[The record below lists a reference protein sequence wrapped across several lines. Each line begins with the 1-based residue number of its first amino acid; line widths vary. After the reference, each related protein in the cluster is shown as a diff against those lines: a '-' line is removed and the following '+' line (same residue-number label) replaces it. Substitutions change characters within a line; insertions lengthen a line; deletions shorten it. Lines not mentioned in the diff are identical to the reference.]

1 VLAGALLVGACSGGG
16 DDDDAAPGTVD
27 SALDPVQ
34 PTTVEAP
41 TGCEQEPARNPGP
54 AADAAGPSPFNGLGT
69 WIDVFDFVPEYASDG
84 LPSVVPAHVQLLA
97 DLGVRTIYLQAAR
110 NDDSGATGVVAHEL
124 VGEIVDAAHE
134 RGLCVVAWY
143 LPRFEDVQA
152 DLTRLTALR
161 DFRTLGGDG
170 FDGVGV
176 DIEWTQ
182 SVPLAG
188 ERSERLV
195 ELSVQ
200 ARAALADL
208 PLAAIVPPPVQIE
221 VINPDFWPGFPW
233 ARIAPSYDV
242 WMPMTYW
249 TFRSEES
256 GYRDAYAYTEESV
269 RRLRTNVGDP
279 DALVH
284 PIGGIGDLATDVDYR
299 RFLLASDDVGSVG
312 VSIYDF
318 RTTGSY
324 AWVLFTAPPSPTPTT
339 TTTVP
344 PTTAPTTAPTTVAP
358 TTVAPTTVAP
368 GATTVPG
375 ATTTVPG
382 ASSTAATTVPPTAT
396 TLAPA

>member
-1 VLAGALLVGACSGGG
+1 VLAGGLLVGACSGGG
-16 DDDDAAPGTVD
+16 DDDAAPEPVD
-27 SALDPVQ
+27 SVLDPVQ

-41 TGCEQEPARNPGP
+41 TGCEQEPARNAGV

-69 WIDVFDFVPEYASDG
+69 WIDVFDFVPEYSSDG
-84 LPSVVPAHVQLLA
+84 LPSVVPAHVALLA

-110 NDDSGATGVVAHEL
+110 NDDSGVTGIVAPEL
-124 VGEIVDAAHE
+124 VGDIVDAAHE
-134 RGLCVVAWY
+134 RGLCVVGWY
-143 LPRFEDVQA
+143 LPKFEDVPA
-152 DLTRLTALR
+152 DLTRIVALR
-161 DFRTLGGDG
+161 DFRTPGGDG

-176 DIEWTQ
+176 DIEWT
-182 SVPLAG
+182 SGEPLAG

-200 ARAALADL
+200 ARTALADL

-233 ARIAPSYDV
+233 ARLAPSYDV

-299 RFLLASDDVGSVG
+299 RFLQASDDVGAVG

-324 AWVLFTAPPSPTPTT
+324 AWVLFTAPPVPRPTT
-339 TTTVP
+339 TTT
-344 PTTAPTTAPTTVAP
+344 TTTVAP
-358 TTVAPTTVAP
+358 TTAAPPTIAPTTVAGVP
-368 GATTVPG
+368 TTIAG
-375 ATTTVPG
+375 ATTTVAGVPTTV
-382 ASSTAATTVPPTAT
+382 AAATDPTTAT
-396 TLAPA
+396 TQAPG

>member
-1 VLAGALLVGACSGGG
+1 V
-16 DDDDAAPGTVD
+16 
-27 SALDPVQ
+27 LDPVQ

-41 TGCEQEPARNPGP
+41 TGCEQEPARNAGP

-69 WIDVFDFVPEYASDG
+69 WIDVFDFVPEYASDS
-84 LPSVVPAHVQLLA
+84 LPAVVPAHVELLA

-110 NDDSGATGVVAHEL
+110 NDDTGAAGVVAPEL
-124 VGEIVDAAHE
+124 VGEVVDAAHE
-134 RGLCVVAWY
+134 RGLCVVGWY

-152 DLTRLTALR
+152 DLTRLTAIR
-161 DFRTLGGDG
+161 DFRTPRGDG

-200 ARAALADL
+200 ARAAMPDL

-242 WMPMTYW
+242 WMPMAYW
-249 TFRSEES
+249 TFRCEES

-269 RRLRTNVGDP
+269 RRLRANVGDP
-279 DALVH
+279 AALVH

-299 RFLLASDDVGSVG
+299 SFLRASDDVGAVG

-324 AWVLFTAPPSPTPTT
+324 AWALFTAPPAPTPTT

-344 PTTAPTTAPTTVAP
+344 PTTTTTAPPTTTTLPGATTTAPGATTTAPGATTVPTATPTTVAP
-358 TTVAPTTVAP
+358 TTVPPTTVP
-368 GATTVPG
+368 
-375 ATTTVPG
+375 TTTVP
-382 ASSTAATTVPPTAT
+382 P
-396 TLAPA
+396 APA

>member
-1 VLAGALLVGACSGGG
+1 
-16 DDDDAAPGTVD
+16 
-27 SALDPVQ
+27 VQ

-41 TGCEQEPARNPGP
+41 TGCEQEPARNAGA

-84 LPSVVPAHVQLLA
+84 LPSVLPAHVELLA

-110 NDDSGATGVVAHEL
+110 NDESGTTGIVAPEL
-124 VGEIVDAAHE
+124 VGDIVDAAHE
-134 RGLCVVAWY
+134 RGLCVVGWY
-143 LPRFEDVQA
+143 LPRFEDVAA
-152 DLTRLTALR
+152 DLTRIVALR
-161 DFRTLGGDG
+161 DFRTAGGES

-176 DIEWTQ
+176 DIEWT
-182 SVPLAG
+182 SGEPLPG

-208 PLAAIVPPPVQIE
+208 PMAAIVPPPVQIE

-299 RFLLASDDVGSVG
+299 DFLRASDDVGAVG

-318 RTTGSY
+318 RTMGSY
-324 AWVLFTAPPSPTPTT
+324 AWLLFTAPPSPTPSTTTTTT

-344 PTTAPTTAPTTVAP
+344 TTVTPTTAPTTVAG
-358 TTVAPTTVAP
+358 APTTVA
-368 GATTVPG
+368 G
-375 ATTTVPG
+375 ATTTVPP
-382 ASSTAATTVPPTAT
+382 ATAPTTVT
-396 TLAPA
+396 TQAPA